1 MEAGLLASSWE
12 EANISVGFVLALS
25 GKYLDT
31 VDSRHQSCKRT
42 SHFTSLLYPCD
53 TSGK

>member
-12 EANISVGFVLALS
+12 EAEISVGFVLALS

-31 VDSRHQSCKRT
+31 VDSCYQSCKRT
-42 SHFTSLLYPCD
+42 SHFTSLLNPCNA
-53 TSGK
+53 SG